1 MDSKEPYSYSV
12 PSPPIDGLII
22 PAQKRWAVWK
32 GGGRV
37 RKVTL
42 HTAGGRWGAS
52 AVRKVTLHTRPPSIH
67 TGLCSLYII
76 KKSTDP
82 YKVHNIR

>member
-32 GGGRV
+32 GGGEFV
-37 RKVTL
+37 KL
-42 HTAGGRWGAS
+42 LYIPLGDGGGRQRY
-52 AVRKVTLHTRPPSIH
+52 VK
-67 TGLCSLYII
+67 
-76 KKSTDP
+76 
-82 YKVHNIR
+82 